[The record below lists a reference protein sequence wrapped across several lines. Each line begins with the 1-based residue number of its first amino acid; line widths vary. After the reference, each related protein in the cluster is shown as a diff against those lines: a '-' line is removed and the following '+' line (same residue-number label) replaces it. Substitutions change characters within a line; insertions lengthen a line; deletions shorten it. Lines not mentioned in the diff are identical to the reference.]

1 MSDGACPLIV
11 NNLRRYVPCFRRC
24 FLSMPVG
31 GDAVAT
37 DLEVG
42 SLRVL
47 GVHVEDH
54 LAISEFKVAHILG
67 KHFRAGEW
75 GAYRCGSVV
84 TCVVGGR
91 SLYARV
97 ERFLK
102 VDGDDCEG
110 YASVTWFG
118 IPEYP
123 FKIPLVVKCRE
134 EQPADLALEL
144 GCIIRIT
151 AIDPSQVMV
160 ERTIDHVH
168 CFMMRDSGFDTVR
181 SK

>member
-1 MSDGACPLIV
+1 MS
-11 NNLRRYVPCFRRC
+11 
-24 FLSMPVG
+24 VG
-31 GDAVAT
+31 GGSVAT
-37 DLEVG
+37 DMEVG

-47 GVHVEDH
+47 GVNVQDH
-54 LAISEFKVAHILG
+54 LAISEFKVAIILG
-67 KHFRAGEW
+67 KHFRGGEW
-75 GAYRCGSVV
+75 GSNRCGSVV

-102 VDGDDCEG
+102 VDGDVCDG

-123 FKIPLVVKCRE
+123 FKNPMVVKCRE
-134 EQPADLALEL
+134 QQPEDLVSEL

-160 ERTIDHVH
+160 ERSVDRDY

-181 SK
+181 ET

>member
-1 MSDGACPLIV
+1 V
-11 NNLRRYVPCFRRC
+11 
-24 FLSMPVG
+24 PVG
-31 GDAVAT
+31 GGAVAT
-37 DLEVG
+37 DLELG

-47 GVHVEDH
+47 GVNVQDH
-54 LAISEFKVAHILG
+54 LSISEFKVAHILG

-75 GAYRCGSVV
+75 GSYRCGSVV
-84 TCVVGGR
+84 TCVVKGR

-102 VDGDDCEG
+102 VDEDDCDG

-123 FKIPLVVKCRE
+123 LELPLVVKCHE
-134 EQPADLALEL
+134 EQPEELVSEL

-160 ERTIDHVH
+160 ERSIDRVH
-168 CFMMRDSGFDTVR
+168 CFMMRDSGFDTIR
-181 SK
+181 KH

>member
-1 MSDGACPLIV
+1 MCVGACNQS
-11 NNLRRYVPCFRRC
+11 NNQKPFNRC
-24 FLSMPVG
+24 FLKAPVG
-31 GDAVAT
+31 GGAVAT
-37 DLEVG
+37 DLELG
-42 SLRVL
+42 SLRFL
-47 GVHVEDH
+47 GVHVQDH
-54 LAISEFKVAHILG
+54 LAISEFRVARILG

-75 GAYRCGSVV
+75 GSYRCGSVV
-84 TCVVGGR
+84 TCVVQGR

-123 FKIPLVVKCRE
+123 LKFPVVVKCRE
-134 EQPADLALEL
+134 EQPADLLSEL

-160 ERTIDHVH
+160 ERSTDRVH
-168 CFMMRDSGFDTVR
+168 CFMMRDSGFDTV
-181 SK
+181 